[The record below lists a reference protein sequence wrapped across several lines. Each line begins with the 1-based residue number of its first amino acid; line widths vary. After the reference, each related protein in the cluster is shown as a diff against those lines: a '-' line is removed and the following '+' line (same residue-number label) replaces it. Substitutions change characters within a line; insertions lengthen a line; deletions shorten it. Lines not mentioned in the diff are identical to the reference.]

1 MASSGDAANPA
12 SLHLAPTVRNLIDQ
26 TSLKWIFVGGKGGVG
41 KTTCSCSLAI
51 LLAKH
56 REKVLLIST
65 DPAHN
70 VSDAFKQKFTK
81 YPTLVEGYSNLF
93 AMEIDP
99 QVQSKPE
106 EIEDMAQTEED
117 DLWSSGR
124 KMLFDITN
132 SLPGIDE
139 AMSYAEV
146 MKLVQGLDF
155 SVVVFDTAPTG
166 HTLRLLA
173 FPDIF
178 EQGLTKIVRL
188 KNKIGPLFSQ
198 ISGMMGMQQGPSDF
212 EQISKKLDDLIPTI
226 RKINEQFHN
235 PEMTTFVGVCIA
247 EFLSLFETER
257 LVQTLA
263 KHGIDIHNIIVNQL
277 VYPSKIHPCSLCGSR
292 KRLQTKYLDQIQDLY
307 EDFNVVKVPLL
318 EDEVRG
324 KESLEKFSE
333 MLITPYTSL

>member
-1 MASSGDAANPA
+1 MATSPQDEEISEF
-12 SLHLAPTVRNLIDQ
+12 HLEPTVR
-26 TSLKWIFVGGKGGVG
+26 SLLEQETLRWVFVGGKGGVG

-51 LLAKH
+51 LMARR
-56 REKVLLIST
+56 RESVLLIST

-70 VSDAFKQKFTK
+70 VSDAFRQKFTK
-81 YPTLVEGYSNLF
+81 YPTLVTGFANLY

-99 QVQSKPE
+99 QVHGKID
-106 EIEDMAQTEED
+106 EIEDHVQTDEE
-117 DLWSSGR
+117 DLWSTGR
-124 KMLFDITN
+124 KMMLDITN

-146 MKLVQGLDF
+146 MKLIQSMNF
-155 SVVVFDTAPTG
+155 SVVIFDTAPTG

-173 FPDIF
+173 FPDVF
-178 EQGLTKIVRL
+178 EQGLSKIIRL
-188 KNKIGPLFSQ
+188 KNRLGPLFTQ
-198 ISGMMGMQQGPSDF
+198 ISSVMGVPQTSSDF

-257 LVQTLA
+257 LVQALA
-263 KHGIDIHNIIVNQL
+263 KHGIDIHTIIVNQL
-277 VYPSKIHPCSLCGSR
+277 VYPSKTQPCSLCKSR
-292 KRLQTKYLDQIQDLY
+292 ERLQQKYVKQIEDLY
-307 EDFNVVKVPLL
+307 EDFNVIKLPLL

-324 KESLEKFSE
+324 SEAMENFSK
-333 MLITPYTSL
+333 MLITPYQP